1 MKKPY
6 RAPEVQSRLRE
17 RCLVDGCPNFEE
29 LTWSGTANGLCSAH
43 RKRKQ
48 RGQPLDTPLGASTSS
63 RTPTRRKLLE
73 AALAFADAEPHQLA
87 SRTHTLLRL
96 AKEYGSAR
104 RR

>member
-1 MKKPY
+1 MKRPY
-6 RAPEVQSRLRE
+6 ATPSVVSRPRE

-48 RGQPLDTPLGASTSS
+48 RGQPLEPPLGAST
-63 RTPTRRKLLE
+63 RTRLPTRRKLLE